1 MPSKAKTSQS
11 MWEGSDLARERTTM
25 GKSQMAFASMLGLSH
40 RMYCYYERNE
50 KPIPKSVEYA
60 VRYVAKRSFNDE
72 PLPEPAQKVQGTL
85 TNFDRTRIE
94 LLADAADKA
103 SESQE
108 NTHVKKILQQS
119 SKELDLLL
127 SKFDK

>member
-1 MPSKAKTSQS
+1 MPKKSSAYYS
-11 MWEGSDLARERTTM
+11 MWEGYDLERERVSM
-25 GKSQMAFASMLGLSH
+25 QKSQAAFASMLGMSH

-60 VRYVAKRSFNDE
+60 VRYVARKDCDDDVKHE
-72 PLPEPAQKVQGTL
+72 PLEKLQGTL

>member
-1 MPSKAKTSQS
+1 VPSKSSTYYS
-11 MWEGSDLARERTTM
+11 MWEGYDLVRERTSM
-25 GKSQMAFASMLGLSH
+25 GKSQVAFAGLLGMSH
-40 RMYCYYERNE
+40 RMYCYYERGE
-50 KPIPKSVEYA
+50 KKIPRSVELA
-60 VRYVAKRSFNDE
+60 VRYVAQKGFNDE
-72 PLPEPAQKVQGTL
+72 PIPEPAQKVQGTL

-108 NTHVKKILQQS
+108 NTYVKKILQQS
-119 SKELDLLL
+119 SRELDLLL